1 MPPPSQS
8 AQCGDDKMG
17 STTEHE
23 ISHSAKAPFEMTA
36 IHNRWGLGKVA
47 APPQL
52 FPIPPFHK
60 QRRVIS
66 NEVRNLIPSLN
77 QGKYKRVIERS
88 ETG

>member
-1 MPPPSQS
+1 
-8 AQCGDDKMG
+8 MG
-17 STTEHE
+17 
-23 ISHSAKAPFEMTA
+23 
-36 IHNRWGLGKVA
+36 GLGKVA

-66 NEVRNLIPSLN
+66 NARLNDAVGQEVRNLIPSLN